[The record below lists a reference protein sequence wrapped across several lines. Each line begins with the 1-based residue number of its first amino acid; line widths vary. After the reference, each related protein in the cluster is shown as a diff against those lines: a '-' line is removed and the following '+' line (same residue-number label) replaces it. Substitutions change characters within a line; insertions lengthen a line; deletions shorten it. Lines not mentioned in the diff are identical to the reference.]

1 MSSGKMIQFPKGFL
15 WGAATSAHQVEGNNQ
30 KNDWWE
36 WEKKVGLKDASGN
49 ACRHYEFYKDDF
61 DLARQ
66 LNHNAHRLSIEW
78 SRIEPEEGNF
88 STAEIAHYIDVIDA
102 LKQRNIEPIVTL
114 HHFTNPLWFAK
125 LGGWQNKK
133 APEYFLRFTNKIVGV
148 LSDKVRFWVT
158 INEPMVYVYHS
169 YVLGQWPPQ
178 CKYLFKSQEVVD
190 NLLLAHIKSY
200 RAIHSIYKKVH
211 LPAPCVSI
219 AKNMQPFMPC
229 IPNLKNKIGT
239 YLRNKFFNLAFL
251 KKLIRSRTLDFIGIN
266 YYTRG
271 LIEVKR
277 WGLENLFL
285 DVCSKNHSSLRKN
298 SLGWDIY
305 PQGLYLILMQLKK
318 YNLPVFILENGI
330 CTADDNL
337 RWEFICEH
345 LKNLNLAM
353 QKGVKV
359 LGYTYWSLLD
369 NFEWAQG
376 FTPRFGLIE
385 VNYNNYQRTI
395 RESAR
400 KYSLIC
406 EKGAL

>member
-1 MSSGKMIQFPKGFL
+1 MIQFPKDFL
-15 WGAATSAHQVEGNNQ
+15 WGAATSALLVVGNN
-30 KNDWWE
+30 KNNDWWE
-36 WEKKVGLKDASGN
+36 WEQKAGLKDLSGN
-49 ACRHYEFYKDDF
+49 ACRHYEFYKNDF

-78 SRIEPEEGNF
+78 SRIEPEEGSF
-88 STAEIAHYIDVIDA
+88 SAQEVSHYIDVIYA
-102 LKQRNIEPIVTL
+102 LKERNIEPVVTL
-114 HHFTNPLWFAK
+114 HHFTNPLWFTK
-125 LGGWQNKK
+125 LGGWQNEK
-133 APEYFLRFTNKIVGV
+133 APEYFLRFVNKIVGA

-158 INEPMVYVYHS
+158 INEPMVYGYYS
-169 YVLGQWPPQ
+169 YVLGEWPPQ
-178 CKYLFKSQEVVD
+178 HKDLFKSKEVVN

-200 RAIHSIYKKVH
+200 RAIHSIYEKVH
-211 LPAPCVSI
+211 LPAPYVSI

-229 IPNLKNKIGT
+229 IPDLKSKIGT
-239 YLRNKFFNLAFL
+239 YLRNKFFNFEFL
-251 KKLIRSRTLDFIGIN
+251 NKLIRYRALDFIGIN

-277 WGLENLFL
+277 WAIRNLFL
-285 DVCSKNHSSLRKN
+285 DVCTKNHSSLRKN

-305 PQGLYLILMQLKK
+305 PQGLYLILMNLKK

-337 RWEFICEH
+337 RWEFIYEH

-353 QKGVKV
+353 QKGVRA

-376 FTPRFGLIE
+376 FAHRFGLIE

-400 KYSLIC
+400 KYSLVC
-406 EKGAL
+406 KEGALE